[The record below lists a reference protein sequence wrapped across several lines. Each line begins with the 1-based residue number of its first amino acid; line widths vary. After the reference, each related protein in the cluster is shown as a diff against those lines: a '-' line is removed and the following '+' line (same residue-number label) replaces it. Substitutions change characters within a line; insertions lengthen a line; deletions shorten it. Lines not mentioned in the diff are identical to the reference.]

1 MDLTALY
8 CPMTMNLS
16 NLPDLADSTLR
27 AVLYRYWLENGIPHA
42 LRAEL
47 YRGEDLVIRT
57 RPIHCHA
64 MTDYVFKAYL
74 QSILDS
80 FSEHSIIFPVAFQE
94 FVDLKIPQSFCPV
107 QGCHLSRSYS
117 FDDLL

>member
-1 MDLTALY
+1 
-8 CPMTMNLS
+8 MTINLS
-16 NLPDLADSTLR
+16 HLPDLADSSLR

-47 YRGEDLVIRT
+47 YHGEQLVIRT

-64 MTDYVFKAYL
+64 MTDQVFKAYL
-74 QSILDS
+74 QSLLDS
-80 FSEHSIIFPVAFQE
+80 FSQHSKLRSVFFQE
-94 FVDLKIPQSFCPV
+94 FVDLKVSRYFCPV